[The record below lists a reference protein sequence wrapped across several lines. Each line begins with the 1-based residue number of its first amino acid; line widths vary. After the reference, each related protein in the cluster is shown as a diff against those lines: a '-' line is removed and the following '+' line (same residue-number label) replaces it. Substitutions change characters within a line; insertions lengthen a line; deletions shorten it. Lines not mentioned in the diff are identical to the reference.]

1 MLIHDKARKQSTMT
15 KSSAEAKFKAI
26 AHEICE
32 IVWIKRF
39 LKDMKI
45 LKSTPVKVYCNYKAT
60 ISIISL

>member
-1 MLIHDKARKQSTMT
+1 MT

-26 AHEICE
+26 AHGICE

-60 ISIISL
+60 I

>member
-1 MLIHDKARKQSTMT
+1 MLILDKTKKKQSTMT
-15 KSSAEAKFKAI
+15 NSAEAKFKAI
-26 AHEICE
+26 AHGICE

-45 LKSTPVKVYCNYKAT
+45 LKSTPMKVYCNYKAT